1 MIARLLIALWLT
13 APFQCA
19 SEPDPDRRIA
29 DTPSEALWGLAE
41 DFRESGDAGAR
52 ETTLRRIVERY
63 PDSAEAEMAR
73 MALDGREPPPPG
85 EDEGE
90 DED

>member
-1 MIARLLIALWLT
+1 MIARLLITLGLSG

-19 SEPDPDRRIA
+19 SEPDPARRIA

-41 DFRESGDAGAR
+41 EFREAGATAAH

-63 PDSAEAEMAR
+63 PESAEAEMAR
-73 MALDGREPPPPG
+73 MALDDREPAPEA
-85 EDEGE
+85 ED
-90 DED
+90 

>member
-1 MIARLLIALWLT
+1 MIARLLIALWLTT

-41 DFRESGDAGAR
+41 EFRESGDTEAR

-63 PDSAEAEMAR
+63 PDSTEAEMAR
-73 MALDGREPPPPG
+73 MALDGREPPPPV
-85 EDEGE
+85 E
-90 DED
+90 DEDED

>member
-1 MIARLLIALWLT
+1 MIPRLLLALWLA

-29 DTPSEALWGLAE
+29 DTPSEALWDLAE
-41 DFRESGDAGAR
+41 EFREAGDDEAR
-52 ETTLRRIVERY
+52 ATTLRRIVERY

-73 MALDGREPPPPG
+73 MAMSGREPAPPVG
-85 EDEGE
+85 D
-90 DED
+90 D

>member
-1 MIARLLIALWLT
+1 MIARLLIVLWLGS

-41 DFRESGDAGAR
+41 EFRETGDDDAR

-73 MALDGREPPPPG
+73 MALDGREPAP
-85 EDEGE
+85 EATDE

>member
-1 MIARLLIALWLT
+1 MIARLLIVLWLGI

-41 DFRESGDAGAR
+41 EFRETGDDDAR

-73 MALDGREPPPPG
+73 MALDGREPAP
-85 EDEGE
+85 EATDE

>member
-1 MIARLLIALWLT
+1 MIVRLLMALWLT

-41 DFRESGDAGAR
+41 EFREAGDADAR

-73 MALDGREPPPPG
+73 MALEGREPPR
-85 EDEGE
+85 EGA
-90 DED
+90 D